1 MFDELLKV
9 IYRSIKLDASLYK
22 DPKTFED
29 TSLYYAAL
37 IIIFDGMAGAFAVSS
52 IYKTNI
58 FLTGIT
64 AVISWLVWATLIF
77 VIGIKIFP
85 DPGTE
90 SNFKKVLVTVG
101 LAHAPGLLRFFAVI
115 PDLVIPI
122 VFFTQFWIFAA
133 LVIGVREIL
142 NFKSN
147 FKSFGV
153 VLIAF
158 LIIAFISVSYVVN
171 NLSSMTMN

>member
-1 MFDELLKV
+1 MFDEFLKL
-9 IYRSIKLDASLYK
+9 IYRSIRLDNSLYK
-22 DPKTFED
+22 DPKTFGD
-29 TSLYYAAL
+29 ASLYYAGL
-37 IIIFDGMAGAFAVSS
+37 IIILDGIAGAFAVSS

-58 FLTGIT
+58 FLTGVT
-64 AVISWLVWATLIF
+64 AVLSWLVWAILIF

-90 SNFKKVLVTVG
+90 SNFKKVLVTVA

-133 LVIGVREIL
+133 LVIGIREVL

-153 VLIAF
+153 VLITF

-171 NLSSMTMN
+171 NLSSLPIN

>member
-1 MFDELLKV
+1 MFDDLLKV

-29 TSLYYAAL
+29 ISLYYAAL

-58 FLTGIT
+58 LLTGVT

-85 DPGTE
+85 EPGTE
-90 SNFKKVLVTVG
+90 SNFKKVLIVVG
-101 LAHAPGLLRFFAVI
+101 LAHAPGLLRFFAVV

-133 LVIGVREIL
+133 LVIGIRETL

-147 FKSFGV
+147 FKSFGI

-158 LIIAFISVSYVVN
+158 LIIAFVSVSYVVN
-171 NLSSMTMN
+171 NLNSLPTN

>member
-64 AVISWLVWATLIF
+64 AVISWLGWATLIF

-90 SNFKKVLVTVG
+90 SNFKKVCLTK
-101 LAHAPGLLRFFAVI
+101 LFSI
-115 PDLVIPI
+115 
-122 VFFTQFWIFAA
+122 
-133 LVIGVREIL
+133 
-142 NFKSN
+142 
-147 FKSFGV
+147 
-153 VLIAF
+153 
-158 LIIAFISVSYVVN
+158 
-171 NLSSMTMN
+171 

>member
-1 MFDELLKV
+1 MFDEFLKL
-9 IYRSIKLDASLYK
+9 IYRSIRLDNSLYK
-22 DPKTFED
+22 DPKTFGD
-29 TSLYYAAL
+29 ASLYYAGL
-37 IIIFDGMAGAFAVSS
+37 IIILDGIAGAFAVSS

-58 FLTGIT
+58 FLTGVT
-64 AVISWLVWATLIF
+64 AVLSWLVWAILIF

-133 LVIGVREIL
+133 LVIGIREVL

-171 NLSSMTMN
+171 NLNSLPIN

>member
-1 MFDELLKV
+1 MIRNILKQLRLFVEYV
-9 IYRSIKLDASLYK
+9 IVRFLFLFLYLIPINTVSKLGGYLFKFFGPFSQSH
-22 DPKTFED
+22 KT
-29 TSLYYAAL
+29 AL
-37 IIIFDGMAGAFAVSS
+37 
-52 IYKTNI
+52 
-58 FLTGIT
+58 
-64 AVISWLVWATLIF
+64 
-77 VIGIKIFP
+77 
-85 DPGTE
+85 

-133 LVIGVREIL
+133 LVIGIREVL

-171 NLSSMTMN
+171 NLSSLPIN

>member
-29 TSLYYAAL
+29 ISLYYAAL

-133 LVIGVREIL
+133 LVIGGREIL

>member
-1 MFDELLKV
+1 MFDELLKI
-9 IYRSIKLDASLYK
+9 IYRSIKLDQNLYK
-22 DPKTFED
+22 DPKTFEES
-29 TSLYYAAL
+29 SLYYACL
-37 IIIFDGMAGAFAVSS
+37 IIILDGIAGAFAISS

-64 AVISWLVWATLIF
+64 AILSWLVWAILIY
-77 VIGIKIFP
+77 VIGTKLFP
-85 DPGTE
+85 DSGTE
-90 SNFKKVLVTVG
+90 SNLRKILVTVG

-115 PDLVIPI
+115 PELVIPI

-133 LVIGVREIL
+133 LVIGIKEVL

-153 VLIAF
+153 ILITF
-158 LIIAFISVSYVVN
+158 LIIALISISYVVN
-171 NLSSMTMN
+171 NFNSLPIN